1 MTYSD
6 IIAPVAPTANINHA
20 GTEVTGTAEA
30 GSMVIVRD
38 AENNIVGQIIAG
50 NDGTYKVTLS
60 PAVNNGEELVVTA
73 TDSAGNVSSET
84 EITAPDITPPAAIID
99 IVSISDDTGI
109 SDSDFITS
117 DTSLTIN
124 GKLTGTH

>member
-1 MTYSD
+1 
-6 IIAPVAPTANINHA
+6 
-20 GTEVTGTAEA
+20 
-30 GSMVIVRD
+30 MVIVRD